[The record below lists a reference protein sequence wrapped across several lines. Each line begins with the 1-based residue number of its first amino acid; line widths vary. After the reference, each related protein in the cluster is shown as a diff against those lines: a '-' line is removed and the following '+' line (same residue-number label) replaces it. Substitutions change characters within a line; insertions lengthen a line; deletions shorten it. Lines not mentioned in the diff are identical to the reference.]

1 MQAALSRAFLTIVTL
16 ALSLQTATAA
26 TPLTIGFEDAT
37 GVGALLGVDA
47 GANAG
52 YQGFYWAWHG
62 AGVVDPGGQANE
74 GFRLGVRSTDFSWVG
89 PDDGTGGNQFAYFGS
104 STPEITAYILTA
116 STSFDFYGAFFS
128 APTVGSL
135 SIQGQIK
142 SAPGNGNGGY
152 TNSGGPIAISFDGI
166 DPHRNITSVD
176 PLILGID
183 RLVITTT
190 SGRNFQWA
198 MDNFVYAPIPEP
210 GTWAMLGLGLMG
222 VGFAV
227 SRHKKPHRVARR

>member
-26 TPLTIGFEDAT
+26 TPLTIGFEDAA
-37 GVGALLGVDA
+37 GVDALLGVDA
-47 GANAG
+47 GANVG

-74 GFRLGVRSTDFSWVG
+74 GFLLGVRSTDFSWVG
-89 PDDGTGGNQFAYFGS
+89 PDGGDGGSKFAYFGS

-116 STSFDFYGAFFS
+116 SAPFDFYGAFFS
-128 APTVGSL
+128 SPFVGSL

-152 TNSGGPIAISFDGI
+152 TNIDPPITVSFDAI
-166 DPHRNITSVD
+166 DPHRNITST
-176 PLILGID
+176 ILGID

-190 SGRNFQWA
+190 SSRNFQWA
-198 MDNFVYAPIPEP
+198 MDNFLYAPIPEP

-227 SRHKKPHRVARR
+227 SRQTKLRRIARR